1 MMTNRRLRLLDNM
14 ESAPLVR
21 IGALMYLF
29 FSLITTVIMS
39 VIWLT
44 ADHTG
49 DFAVVSW
56 MRYLTT
62 AVPPLAIGLNLLG
75 GAFIF
80 LLVSKCR
87 RCQSGPGQRI
97 TAAMEKMGKGD
108 VGWKIVLRNG
118 DELAPVANSVSRASQ
133 SLADRIVRLQSE
145 TRQLV
150 EIEDLLQDSLAGDRT
165 VSQHTL
171 KALRRLKICT
181 SRIKAEMEDFQ
192 VSVLSSRPNA
202 KTLEHV

>member
-1 MMTNRRLRLLDNM
+1 MTNRRLRLLDNM
-14 ESAPLVR
+14 ESTPYIR
-21 IGALMYLF
+21 IGALVYLF
-29 FSLITTVIMS
+29 FSLVTTVTMS
-39 VIWLT
+39 LIWLS

-56 MRYLTT
+56 MRHLTT
-62 AVPPLAIGLNLLG
+62 AVPPLAIGLNLLA
-75 GAFIF
+75 GAFIAV
-80 LLVSKCR
+80 LLCKCR

-97 TAAMEKMGKGD
+97 AAAMEKMGKGD
-108 VGWKIVLRNG
+108 VGWKIVLRKG

-145 TRQLV
+145 TRQLA
-150 EIEDLLQDSLAGDRT
+150 EIEDLLQDSLAGNRT
-165 VSQHTL
+165 VSPHTL

-192 VSVLSSRPNA
+192 VSVLSPRSNV